1 MNDSESG
8 VQWIRCLR
16 VRVRIDVAK
25 RLVRGKKITIEGGE
39 SRWVQFKYERLP
51 NFCYRCGLLSHTLKD
66 CQEPRESNTV
76 GEKEELQYRA
86 WLGGE
91 ILRRYSQDSTKVG
104 MEKGVGSR
112 HGESSD
118 ETELRSRLVLARGS
132 SKDDDKDHVPN
143 QAILK
148 PCPLPLRETGADALN
163 QKPKTLHEN
172 GMVKGLVRK
181 LGEKEAILDEI
192 ALDQPKA
199 QSRAT
204 EKMSWETTTSHEG
217 TPSSNYVLVPN
228 PEFNNEKDNPMSSS
242 AELGPLVKN
251 CDLGNG
257 WSAEHFGP
265 NACDNVKEVSASSF
279 SDPNR
284 KLNPSLRGGRIRT
297 RVQPVTRTNK
307 GKSDSKILDT
317 KRDVRVAFEEEEER
331 GRGKR
336 QAVEDASIQ
345 TVAADVQPR

>member
-1 MNDSESG
+1 MNVSESG
-8 VQWIRCLR
+8 VQWARCLR
-16 VRVRIDVAK
+16 VRVRIDVTK
-25 RLVRGKKITIEGGE
+25 RMVCGKKIAIEGGE
-39 SRWVQFKYERLP
+39 GKWVQFKYETLP
-51 NFCYRCGLLSHTLKD
+51 NFCYRCGLLSHALKD
-66 CQEPRESNTV
+66 CQELRESNIV

-86 WLGGE
+86 WLRGE
-91 ILRRYSQDSTKVG
+91 ILRRY

-112 HGESSD
+112 HGESGD
-118 ETELRSRLVLARGS
+118 ETELRSGLVLARGS

-148 PCPLPLRETGADALN
+148 PCPLPLRETGADSLN

-172 GMVKGLVRK
+172 GMVKGFVRK

-204 EKMSWETTTSHEG
+204 EKMLWETATSHEG

-228 PEFNNEKDNPMSSS
+228 PEFNNEEDNPMSSS
-242 AELGPLVKN
+242 AELGLLVKN

-265 NACDNVKEVSASSF
+265 NACDNIKEVSTSSF
-279 SDPNR
+279 SGPNR
-284 KLNPSLRGGRIRT
+284 KLNPSPRGGRIRT
-297 RVQPVTRTNK
+297 RVQPVTKTNK

-317 KRDVRVAFEEEEER
+317 KHDVRVAFEEEEER

-345 TVAADVQPR
+345 TAAADVQPRQHQ